1 LARLGVYPRGSK
13 ERSTMTKVP
22 ALTREQIE
30 ALQALDS
37 ATVSNAV
44 ESFQVRLPNT
54 GYADSSIRC
63 LSTDFPPMVGYAATA
78 RIRTAAPSMEGQPY
92 MDRQDWLNHVLEIPE
107 PRVVVLEDLDNPPGR
122 GALIGDMHVN
132 ILRALGCVGVVT
144 NGAVRGLPS
153 SREVGLQ
160 LFAGSVSVSHA
171 YAHVID
177 FGGPVVVGRMKVQPG
192 DILHGDLHGVQT
204 VPLEVAADVPKAAR
218 HIVAYKHRVIEL
230 CRSGKFTLEEFGMF
244 KGTPEGRKP

>member
-1 LARLGVYPRGSK
+1 MP
-13 ERSTMTKVP
+13 KVP
-22 ALTREQIE
+22 VLTREQIE

-44 ESFQVRLPNT
+44 ESFQLRLPNT
-54 GYADSSIRC
+54 GYADASIHC
-63 LSTDFPPMVGYAATA
+63 LSPDFPPMVGYAATA
-78 RIRTAAPSMEGQPY
+78 RIRTAAPSMEGQPFV
-92 MDRQDWLNHVLEIPE
+92 DRQDWFNHVLNLPE

-144 NGAVRGLPS
+144 SGAVRGLPA
-153 SREVGLQ
+153 SREIGLQ
-160 LFAGSVSVSHA
+160 LFAGCVSVSHA
-171 YAHVID
+171 YAHIID
-177 FGGPVVVGRMKVQPG
+177 FGGPVIVGRMKVQPG

-204 VPLEVAADVPKAAR
+204 LPLEIAADIPRAAS
-218 HIVAYKHRVIEL
+218 HIVKYKHRIIDL

-244 KGTPEGRKP
+244 KGTATGRKP